1 MNSYIGDEAVIRY
14 CEDEIL
20 PAYDE
25 AQKQRDAQYPVWS
38 ARAIYDHAVGSL
50 SWPASCAKHLAEC
63 RAALGLVPPVPVP
76 LPPIPVPTGTVRVEN
91 GALIDDRGPFNGLG
105 ASLFW
110 ALWGCKFDR
119 ERLDQNLATL
129 QPGRFDYVRI
139 FAQVGESEQDVAWG
153 DRYIDPDWPDY
164 ATVLQGTL
172 DLCATHG
179 MRVAMCI
186 FASIKRFRTEAA
198 CKQFLDKI
206 VAAIQGREHLILHWE
221 IANEGHGTGGTRDQ
235 MRDLCRYLRARVK
248 GPVAITAAQDPVE
261 ACHLYDGD
269 IATLGTEHF
278 DRDTSKAD
286 GPWRPIRQPWG
297 WPGEYAAAW
306 GAAYPGVP
314 APKLPPCSNNEPIGP
329 YSSVAVEHDP
339 LRLVTAAAV
348 TYISGGPAYVYH
360 CGPGIFGGGR
370 AAARDHS
377 PANFWEV
384 PGLRETLLGYAVLR
398 DLLPGG
404 ISGWSRSNSGW
415 GNFPWT
421 RITSDGTEGDGCV
434 RSYAT
439 DNGSQVVCV
448 PFGIR
453 DHVQFAQK
461 RPMTWKVHSVL
472 DGHLIQS
479 GTGDLR
485 VRQSDGSA
493 QVVIGRFNS

>member
-314 APKLPPCSNNEPIGP
+314 APRLPPCANNEPIGP
-329 YSSVAVEHDP
+329 YSSGAVEHDP
-339 LRLVTAAAV
+339 LRLITAAAV

-404 ISGWSRSNSGW
+404 ISRWSRQNNEWAGY
-415 GNFPWT
+415 PW
-421 RITSDGTEGDGCV
+421 RMITSAGTEGDGCV
-434 RSYAT
+434 RAYAT
-439 DNGSQVVCV
+439 MSATHVVCV

-453 DHVQFAQK
+453 DHVTLAEK

-493 QVVIGRFNS
+493 QVIIGRFNG

>member
-1 MNSYIGDEAVIRY
+1 MADTIVSSSGQFELYLQNDGNLVLYDQGV
-14 CEDEIL
+14 
-20 PAYDE
+20 AY
-25 AQKQRDAQYPVWS
+25 W
-38 ARAIYDHAVGSL
+38 
-50 SWPASCAKHLAEC
+50 ASNTVRPEK
-63 RAALGLVPPVPVP
+63 PPDP
-76 LPPIPVPTGTVRVEN
+76 LPPIPVPTGTVRIEH
-91 GALIDDRGPFNGLG
+91 GALIDDRGAFNALG

-110 ALWGCKFDR
+110 ALWGYKYDLA
-119 ERLDQNLATL
+119 RLEQNLVAL
-129 QPGRFDYVRI
+129 EPGECDYIRI
-139 FAQVGESEQDVAWG
+139 FGQVGESEQDVAWG

-164 ATVLQGTL
+164 ASVLQGTL
-172 DLCATHG
+172 DLCAFHG
-179 MRVAMCI
+179 MRVALCI

-198 CKQFLDKI
+198 CKQFIDKI

-221 IANEGHGTGGTRDQ
+221 IANEGYGTGSTRDQ
-235 MRDLCRYLRARVK
+235 MRELCRYLRARVS

-261 ACHLYDGD
+261 ACHLYAGE
-269 IATLGTEHF
+269 ITNFATEHF

-306 GAAYPGVP
+306 GGAYPGVP

-370 AAARDHS
+370 GGARSGS
-377 PANFWEV
+377 PANFYDV
-384 PGLRETLLGYAVLR
+384 PGLAETLRGYAVLR

-461 RPMTWKVHSVL
+461 RPMTWKIHSLL
-472 DGHLIQS
+472 DGHVIQE
-479 GTGDLR
+479 GTGDIR
-485 VRQSDGSA
+485 VRQSDGEA
-493 QVVIGRFNS
+493 QLILGQFI